1 MNKIFKLITS
11 ISFLFFSI
19 NAALS
24 EENFFNEA
32 LKMYQN
38 EKYEDARFMLER
50 NIVFNPKDAK
60 SYLYLAKIYN
70 HEEDQNKEEY
80 NLETTLLI
88 EPNNEEAILM
98 LMKIALKKS
107 NYSKVNDLSQTFI
120 KVCKKLCD
128 ENNEIQK
135 SLKNIEPA
143 TMSLDQNLNKIL
155 IIDFGSQFTQLI
167 ARRIRELGVFSEIV
181 SHKKIKIKHIDKSI
195 KGIILSGGPLNV
207 YEINKYSFDKK
218 IINLS
223 IPILGICFGHQILS
237 KLNGGRVK
245 QSKHREFGLANIYKK
260 NESLLIKNFFN
271 KQKSKKVWMS
281 HADQVSKL
289 PKNFKVIASSTNS
302 KFAIVEN
309 KLNKFYGIQF
319 HPEVT
324 HTENGKKLISNFIFL
339 ICKIKRNWSSKDQKI
354 QLIKEVK
361 DQVGSE
367 KVICALSGGV
377 DSSVVAQL
385 LNKAIGKK
393 LYCIFVN
400 TGLLRKNEEVQVVQ
414 TFKKR
419 LKINLIYVNA
429 EKEFLKK
436 LHNVSDPE
444 KKRKI
449 IGNLFIKI
457 FERYAKKIKN
467 VKFLAQGTLYPD
479 LIESRSV
486 TGSQTSKIKS
496 HHNVGGLPKKMKLKL
511 VEPLKFLFKDEVRK
525 LGLELNLNKDI
536 ISRHPFPGPG
546 LAIRMPGL
554 ITNEKIKIL
563 KEADYYF
570 IQALRDH
577 GLYHKIWQAYA
588 ALLPVKTVGVMGDNR
603 TYEYLCL
610 LRAITSEDGMTADF
624 YEFKKSFME
633 TISNKIVNSIRGIN
647 RVVYDITS
655 KPPSTIELE

>member
-1 MNKIFKLITS
+1 
-11 ISFLFFSI
+11 
-19 NAALS
+19 
-24 EENFFNEA
+24 
-32 LKMYQN
+32 
-38 EKYEDARFMLER
+38 
-50 NIVFNPKDAK
+50 
-60 SYLYLAKIYN
+60 
-70 HEEDQNKEEY
+70 
-80 NLETTLLI
+80 
-88 EPNNEEAILM
+88 
-98 LMKIALKKS
+98 
-107 NYSKVNDLSQTFI
+107 
-120 KVCKKLCD
+120 
-128 ENNEIQK
+128 
-135 SLKNIEPA
+135 
-143 TMSLDQNLNKIL
+143 MSLDQNLDKIL

-167 ARRIRELGVFSEIV
+167 ARRIRELGVFSEII
-181 SHKKIKIKHIDKSI
+181 SHKKIKLKDIDQTI

-207 YEINKYSFDKK
+207 YQINKYSFDKK
-218 IINLS
+218 IINLN

-309 KLNKFYGIQF
+309 KLKKFYGIQF

-419 LKINLIYVNA
+419 LKMNLIYVNA

-436 LHNVSDPE
+436 LNNVSDPE

-479 LIESRSV
+479 LIESKSV

-525 LGLELNLNKDI
+525 LGLELNLSKDI

-546 LAIRMPGL
+546 LAIRMPGM
-554 ITNEKIKIL
+554 ITNDKIKIL

-570 IQALRDH
+570 IQALKDH

-633 TISNKIVNSIRGIN
+633 TISNQIVNSIRGIN

>member
-1 MNKIFKLITS
+1 
-11 ISFLFFSI
+11 
-19 NAALS
+19 
-24 EENFFNEA
+24 
-32 LKMYQN
+32 
-38 EKYEDARFMLER
+38 
-50 NIVFNPKDAK
+50 
-60 SYLYLAKIYN
+60 
-70 HEEDQNKEEY
+70 
-80 NLETTLLI
+80 
-88 EPNNEEAILM
+88 
-98 LMKIALKKS
+98 
-107 NYSKVNDLSQTFI
+107 
-120 KVCKKLCD
+120 
-128 ENNEIQK
+128 
-135 SLKNIEPA
+135 
-143 TMSLDQNLNKIL
+143 MSLDKNLNKIL

-167 ARRIRELGVFSEIV
+167 ARRIRESGVYSEII
-181 SHKKIKIKHIDKSI
+181 SHKKVKNKNIDNSI

-207 YEINKYSFDKK
+207 YQIHKYSFDKR
-218 IINLS
+218 IIENQ
-223 IPILGICFGHQILS
+223 IPVLAICFGHQILS

-245 QSKHREFGLANIYKK
+245 QSKYREFGLANIRKK
-260 NESLLIKNFFN
+260 SESILTKNFFN
-271 KQKSKKVWMS
+271 KKNINKVWMS

-289 PKNFKVIASSTNS
+289 PKNFNVIASSQNS
-302 KFAIVEN
+302 EFAIIEN
-309 KLNKFYGIQF
+309 KKKNFYGVQF

-324 HTENGKKLISNFIFL
+324 HTENGKKLINNFIFL

-354 QLIKEVK
+354 KLIKDV
-361 DQVGSE
+361 QNLVGKN

-393 LYCIFVN
+393 LFCIFVN
-400 TGLLRKNEEVQVVQ
+400 TGLLRKNEEIQVVK
-414 TFKKR
+414 TFKKK

-429 EKEFLKK
+429 ENEFLRK
-436 LHNVSDPE
+436 LNNVSDPE

-479 LIESRSV
+479 LIESKSV

-525 LGLELNLNKDI
+525 LGLELKLSKEI

-546 LAIRMPGL
+546 LAIRMTGI
-554 ITNEKIKIL
+554 ITKEKIKIL
-563 KEADYYF
+563 KEADNYF

-577 GLYHKIWQAYA
+577 NLYNKIWQAYA

-624 YEFKKSFME
+624 YDFKKSFIQM
-633 TISNKIVNSIRGIN
+633 ISNKIVNSIRGVN
-647 RVVYDITS
+647 RVVYDVTS

>member
-1 MNKIFKLITS
+1 
-11 ISFLFFSI
+11 
-19 NAALS
+19 
-24 EENFFNEA
+24 
-32 LKMYQN
+32 
-38 EKYEDARFMLER
+38 
-50 NIVFNPKDAK
+50 
-60 SYLYLAKIYN
+60 
-70 HEEDQNKEEY
+70 
-80 NLETTLLI
+80 
-88 EPNNEEAILM
+88 
-98 LMKIALKKS
+98 
-107 NYSKVNDLSQTFI
+107 
-120 KVCKKLCD
+120 
-128 ENNEIQK
+128 
-135 SLKNIEPA
+135 
-143 TMSLDQNLNKIL
+143 MSLDQSLNKIL
-155 IIDFGSQFTQLI
+155 IVDFGSQFTQLI
-167 ARRIRELGVFSEIV
+167 ARRIRELGVYSEII
-181 SHKKIKIKHIDKSI
+181 SHKKIKIKDINKSVR
-195 KGIILSGGPLNV
+195 GIILSGGPLNV
-207 YEINKYSFDKK
+207 YQINKYSFDKK
-218 IINLS
+218 ILDLS
-223 IPILGICFGHQILS
+223 LPILGICFGHQILS
-237 KLNGGRVK
+237 KLNGGKVK

-260 NESLLIKNFFN
+260 KESLLTKNFFGT
-271 KQKSKKVWMS
+271 KKTKKVWMS

-289 PKNFKVIASSTNS
+289 PLNFKVIASSTNS

-309 KLNKFYGIQF
+309 KNKKFFGIQF

-324 HTENGKKLISNFIFL
+324 HTESGKKLIRNFIFL
-339 ICKIKRNWSSKDQKI
+339 ICKIKRNWSSKDQKLK
-354 QLIKEVK
+354 LIREVRS
-361 DQVGSE
+361 QVGGN

-400 TGLLRKNEEVQVVQ
+400 TGLLRKNEEIQVVK

-419 LKINLIYVNA
+419 LKMNLTYVNA
-429 EKEFLKK
+429 EKEFLSK
-436 LHNVSDPE
+436 LKNISDPE

-467 VKFLAQGTLYPD
+467 VSFLAQGTLYPD

-496 HHNVGGLPKKMKLKL
+496 HHNVGGLPKKMNLKL

-525 LGLELNLNKDI
+525 LGLELKLSKEI

-546 LAIRMPGL
+546 LAIRMPG
-554 ITNEKIKIL
+554 IIKNKKIKIL

-570 IQALRDH
+570 IQALKDY
-577 GLYHKIWQAYA
+577 GIYHKIWQAYA

-624 YEFKKSFME
+624 FEFKKSFMQ
-633 TISNKIVNSIRGIN
+633 TISNRIVNSIRGIN
-647 RVVYDITS
+647 RVVYDVTS

>member
-1 MNKIFKLITS
+1 MNL
-11 ISFLFFSI
+11 
-19 NAALS
+19 
-24 EENFFNEA
+24 
-32 LKMYQN
+32 
-38 EKYEDARFMLER
+38 
-50 NIVFNPKDAK
+50 
-60 SYLYLAKIYN
+60 
-70 HEEDQNKEEY
+70 DQ
-80 NLETTLLI
+80 
-88 EPNNEEAILM
+88 
-98 LMKIALKKS
+98 
-107 NYSKVNDLSQTFI
+107 
-120 KVCKKLCD
+120 
-128 ENNEIQK
+128 
-135 SLKNIEPA
+135 
-143 TMSLDQNLNKIL
+143 SLDKIL

-181 SHKKIKIKHIDKSI
+181 SHRKIKKNNVDKTV

-207 YEINKYSFDKK
+207 YEIKKYSFDSN
-218 IINLS
+218 IVQRGV
-223 IPILGICFGHQILS
+223 PVLGICFGHQILS
-237 KLNGGRVK
+237 KINGGRVK
-245 QSKHREFGLANIYKK
+245 ESKHREFGLANIYKK
-260 NESLLIKNFFN
+260 KDSLLTKNFFKN
-271 KQKSKKVWMS
+271 KKLINVWMS

-289 PKNFKVIASSTNS
+289 PKNFSVIASSQNS
-302 KFAIVEN
+302 RFAIVEN
-309 KLNKFYGIQF
+309 KLKKFYGVQF

-324 HTENGKKLISNFIFL
+324 HTENGKKIISNFIFL
-339 ICKIKRNWSSKDQKI
+339 ICKIKRNWSVKNQKI
-354 QLIKEVK
+354 QLIKEIRNKVK
-361 DQVGSE
+361 NS

-400 TGLLRKNEEVQVVQ
+400 TGLLRKNEEKQVVE
-414 TFKKR
+414 TFKKK

-429 EKEFLKK
+429 EEEFLRK
-436 LHNVSDPE
+436 LKNISDPE

-457 FERYAKKIKN
+457 FERYAKKINN

-511 VEPLKFLFKDEVRK
+511 VEPLKLLFKDEVRK
-525 LGLELNLNKDI
+525 LGLELKLSNEI

-546 LAIRMPGL
+546 LAIRMPGI
-554 ITNEKIKIL
+554 ITKEKIKIL

-570 IQALRDH
+570 IKALKDNN
-577 GLYHKIWQAYA
+577 LYNKIWQAYA

-624 YEFKKSFME
+624 FDFKKSFIQM
-633 TISNKIVNSIRGIN
+633 ISNKIVNSIRGIN
-647 RVVYDITS
+647 RVVYDVTS

>member
-1 MNKIFKLITS
+1 
-11 ISFLFFSI
+11 
-19 NAALS
+19 
-24 EENFFNEA
+24 
-32 LKMYQN
+32 
-38 EKYEDARFMLER
+38 
-50 NIVFNPKDAK
+50 
-60 SYLYLAKIYN
+60 
-70 HEEDQNKEEY
+70 
-80 NLETTLLI
+80 
-88 EPNNEEAILM
+88 
-98 LMKIALKKS
+98 
-107 NYSKVNDLSQTFI
+107 
-120 KVCKKLCD
+120 
-128 ENNEIQK
+128 
-135 SLKNIEPA
+135 
-143 TMSLDQNLNKIL
+143 MSLDLNLDKIL

-167 ARRIRELGVFSEIV
+167 VRRIRELGVFSELI
-181 SHKKIKIKHIDKSI
+181 SHKKIKSTQIKSNI

-207 YEINKYSFDKK
+207 YQLNNDLFDKK
-218 IINLS
+218 ILNLG

-237 KLNGGRVK
+237 KFNGGKVK

-260 NESLLIKNFFN
+260 YNSQLIKNFFN
-271 KQKSKKVWMS
+271 KKTKKVWMS
-281 HADQVSKL
+281 HADQVFKL
-289 PKNFKVIASSTNS
+289 PKTFRVIASSENS

-309 KLNKFYGIQF
+309 KLKNFYGVQF

-324 HTENGKKLISNFIFL
+324 HTENGKKIISNFIFL

-354 QLIKEVK
+354 RLIKQIKE
-361 DQVGSE
+361 QVGSN

-400 TGLLRKNEEVQVVQ
+400 TGLLRKNEEIQVVK
-414 TFKKR
+414 TFKKK
-419 LKINLIYVNA
+419 LKINLIHVNA
-429 EKEFLKK
+429 EKKFLKK
-436 LHNVSDPE
+436 LKGVSDPE

-457 FERYAKKIKN
+457 FETYSKKIKN

-479 LIESRSV
+479 IIESRSV

-496 HHNVGGLPKKMKLKL
+496 HHNVGGLPKNMKLKL

-525 LGLELNLNKDI
+525 LGLELNLSKEI

-546 LAIRMPGL
+546 LAIRMPGV
-554 ITNEKIKIL
+554 ITSEKIKIL

-570 IQALRDH
+570 IEALKEH

-624 YEFKKSFME
+624 FEFKKSFSQM
-633 TISNKIVNSIRGIN
+633 ISNKIVNSIRGIN

>member
-1 MNKIFKLITS
+1 
-11 ISFLFFSI
+11 
-19 NAALS
+19 
-24 EENFFNEA
+24 
-32 LKMYQN
+32 
-38 EKYEDARFMLER
+38 
-50 NIVFNPKDAK
+50 
-60 SYLYLAKIYN
+60 
-70 HEEDQNKEEY
+70 
-80 NLETTLLI
+80 
-88 EPNNEEAILM
+88 
-98 LMKIALKKS
+98 
-107 NYSKVNDLSQTFI
+107 
-120 KVCKKLCD
+120 
-128 ENNEIQK
+128 
-135 SLKNIEPA
+135 
-143 TMSLDQNLNKIL
+143 MSLDQNLDKVV

-181 SHKKIKIKHIDKSI
+181 SHKKIRTSDINKSVR
-195 KGIILSGGPLNV
+195 GIILSGGPLNV
-207 YEINKYSFDKK
+207 YQIDKYSFDKK
-218 IINLS
+218 ILELN

-237 KLNGGRVK
+237 KLNGGRVR
-245 QSKHREFGLANIYKK
+245 QSKHREFGLANIFKK
-260 NESLLIKNFFN
+260 RDSLLTKNFYGV
-271 KQKSKKVWMS
+271 KKTKEVWMS

-289 PKNFKVIASSTNS
+289 PKNFQVIASSTNS
-302 KFAIVEN
+302 KYAIVEN
-309 KLNKFYGIQF
+309 KLKKYYGVQF

-324 HTENGKKLISNFIFL
+324 HTENGKKLISNFVFL
-339 ICKIKRNWSSKDQKI
+339 ICKIKKNWSSKDQKI
-354 QLIKEVK
+354 KLINEVR
-361 DQVGSE
+361 DQVGSH

-400 TGLLRKNEEVQVVQ
+400 TGLLRKDEETQVVQ

-419 LKINLIYVNA
+419 LKMNLIYVNA
-429 EKEFLKK
+429 EKEFLGK
-436 LHNVSDPE
+436 LKNVSDPE

-457 FERYAKKIKN
+457 FERYAKKIKD

-479 LIESRSV
+479 LIESKSV

-496 HHNVGGLPKKMKLKL
+496 HHNVGGLPKKMNLKL

-525 LGLELNLNKDI
+525 LGLELKLSKEI

-546 LAIRMPGL
+546 LAIRMPGN

-570 IQALRDH
+570 IQALKDH

-624 YEFKKSFME
+624 FEFRKSFMQ

-647 RVVYDITS
+647 RVVYDVTS